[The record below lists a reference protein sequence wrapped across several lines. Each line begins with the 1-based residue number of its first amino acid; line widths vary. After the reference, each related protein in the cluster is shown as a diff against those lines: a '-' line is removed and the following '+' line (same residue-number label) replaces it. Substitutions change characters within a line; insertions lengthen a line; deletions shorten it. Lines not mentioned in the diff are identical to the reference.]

1 MEFNEAKIPSR
12 LAQMRPLIHDGEKS
26 SFLFQWYVQMVEVCY
41 IKQKQF
47 TFSGIEME
55 NGFLIMIKEN

>member
-26 SFLFQWYVQMVEVCY
+26 LFYLNDIFKQNSAATQELL
-41 IKQKQF
+41 KQKQF
-47 TFSGIEME
+47 TF
-55 NGFLIMIKEN
+55 

>member
-26 SFLFQWYVQMVEVCY
+26 SFLFQLYVQMEVCY

>member
-26 SFLFQWYVQMVEVCY
+26 SFLFKWYVQVEFSNT
-41 IKQKQF
+41 KQKQF
-47 TFSGIEME
+47 TF
-55 NGFLIMIKEN
+55 

>member
-26 SFLFQWYVQMVEVCY
+26 LFYLNDIFKWNSAATQDLQ
-41 IKQKQF
+41 KQKQF
-47 TFSGIEME
+47 TF
-55 NGFLIMIKEN
+55 